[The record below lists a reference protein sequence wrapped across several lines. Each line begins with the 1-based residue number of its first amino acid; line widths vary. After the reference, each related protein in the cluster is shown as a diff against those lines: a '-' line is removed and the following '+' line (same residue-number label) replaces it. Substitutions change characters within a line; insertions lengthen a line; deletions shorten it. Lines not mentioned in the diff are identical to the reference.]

1 MPRIVKGVVTFLNLQ
16 VGKGEFLGR
25 AIGKPHVNLCED
37 NYKTP
42 ILEWFQIFR
51 GPEEAGKFGWPSRRK
66 QSKLTIWH
74 GSKNFDL
81 NIAKNRIE

>member
-1 MPRIVKGVVTFLNLQ
+1 MTGIVKCVTFLNLQ
-16 VGKGEFLGR
+16 VGKAEFLGR

-51 GPEEAGKFGWPSRRK
+51 GPEEAGKNALPTAQVKPAEG
-66 QSKLTIWH
+66 KLILKYLQNW
-74 GSKNFDL
+74 S
-81 NIAKNRIE
+81 